1 MYEWDLNLFESWS
14 HIPWAGLSL
23 TMKLRVIFNF
33 WPSYPLL
40 LCAEM
45 AGVSLSTL
53 IIFKGVLR
61 IKTQVSCMPGNTL
74 SMCYTLNCN
83 ISNFINGYKV
93 NATTSRYGTHQKKNK
108 KKYPWLHILMLARI
122 IWRYSHS
129 TCLCIRVSIYSQ
141 HDIHKTSHSWNSIS
155 RVAKET
161 TRRKIHVCSG

>member
-1 MYEWDLNLFESWS
+1 MNETLTFLK
-14 HIPWAGLSL
+14 AGLTYPGLASVL
-23 TMKLRVIFNF
+23 PWSWGWYSTSD
-33 WPSYPLL
+33 PPTPLL

-93 NATTSRYGTHQKKNK
+93 NATTSRYGTHQKKKQNK
-108 KKYPWLHILMLARI
+108 KKISMTSYPDAR
-122 IWRYSHS
+122 
-129 TCLCIRVSIYSQ
+129 
-141 HDIHKTSHSWNSIS
+141 
-155 RVAKET
+155 
-161 TRRKIHVCSG
+161 